1 MNAYT
6 IEKDP
11 TFGDEVYRGPKG
23 AAKIVRGSK
32 WNDYKWRIFF
42 FGPNKLVADEHAD
55 IKTRKDCR
63 LLAAEYVVKGYC
75 G

>member
-23 AAKIVRGSK
+23 AAKIVR
-32 WNDYKWRIFF
+32 WNNGKTSWRIFF
-42 FGPNKLVADEHAD
+42 FGPNQLKADEHAD